1 MDLIQHLEASYHAAE
16 KGISKIGSDIVS
28 LPGMTGTY
36 TRHFYN
42 NLCSM
47 PNTRYLEIG
56 SWKGSSI
63 AAAMCENSME
73 ACVAVDNWSEFGGP
87 KDEFIDV
94 FTRYKGR
101 NNAIFVEGD
110 CFDRAII
117 DSLIPY
123 KFNIYMYDG
132 YHSEAAQY
140 DALVKYMPC
149 LDDTFIWVVDDW
161 NATDVR
167 KGTFDAIRDTGVQ
180 VLWKQETR
188 LTWNDSHTE
197 MNLAATTWWNGLAVF
212 VIRKV

>member
-1 MDLIQHLEASYHAAE
+1 MELIRHLDASYHAAE
-16 KGISKIGSDIVS
+16 QGRSKIGEDVIS

-63 AAAMCENSME
+63 AAAMNNNKMDVCI
-73 ACVAVDNWSEFGGP
+73 AIDNWSEFGGP
-87 KDEFIDV
+87 KDEFVKV
-94 FTRYKGR
+94 FTQYKGE
-101 NNAIFVEGD
+101 NNASFIEKN
-110 CFDRAII
+110 CFDPDLIQ
-117 DSLIPY
+117 SLSPY

-132 YHSEAAQY
+132 YHSEQAQY
-140 DALVKYMPC
+140 DALVKYLPC

-161 NATDVR
+161 NAPEVR
-167 KGTFDAIRDTGVQ
+167 AGTTRAIQDTGVS

-188 LTWNDSHTE
+188 STWNNSHSE
-197 MNLAATTWWNGLAVF
+197 MSLAKATWWNGFAAF
-212 VIRKV
+212 VIQKV